1 VCAPAFL
8 RPFAASAAVGF
19 SANASAEGIRSFVFA
34 DGAPVAS
41 TPFDGGSPVA
51 QAALDSNGA
60 STAFGSVAY
69 PGDLAVSAPGLIAG
83 VGAGRVPS
91 LPNYPVIARA
101 DPAKPDDTVSLPG
114 VAMKAT
120 ATSEEARASA
130 SAGASSTGLA
140 APDART
146 AASVV
151 RGRSGLPT
159 ATGEATISGLSI
171 GAVRLGQ
178 IRGAA
183 RTALKADGTLA
194 RSSSFEVSALEVAG
208 LRASYGADGLT
219 VGGTRVPVD
228 LSSQGGERLREA
240 LAREGVELHLF
251 SAQRTALGVVSG
263 GMQVVISASNPT
275 PLSPTRLTL
284 TFGRVVT
291 GMATGAALAAP
302 LPTLPNVEASSE
314 AAPTSPLRP
323 SPSAP
328 TGPPVESLESGVAPG
343 PRTAAMSSP
352 VVARPLGRASP
363 TGRFDLTHFYAG
375 LVGAAL
381 LIGGAGQML
390 RNFGERVRWS

>member
-1 VCAPAFL
+1 
-8 RPFAASAAVGF
+8 
-19 SANASAEGIRSFVFA
+19 
-34 DGAPVAS
+34 
-41 TPFDGGSPVA
+41 
-51 QAALDSNGA
+51 
-60 STAFGSVAY
+60 
-69 PGDLAVSAPGLIAG
+69 
-83 VGAGRVPS
+83 
-91 LPNYPVIARA
+91 
-101 DPAKPDDTVSLPG
+101 
-114 VAMKAT
+114 
-120 ATSEEARASA
+120 
-130 SAGASSTGLA
+130 
-140 APDART
+140 
-146 AASVV
+146 
-151 RGRSGLPT
+151 
-159 ATGEATISGLSI
+159 
-171 GAVRLGQ
+171 
-178 IRGAA
+178 
-183 RTALKADGTLA
+183 
-194 RSSSFEVSALEVAG
+194 
-208 LRASYGADGLT
+208 
-219 VGGTRVPVD
+219 
-228 LSSQGGERLREA
+228 LREA

-291 GMATGAALAAP
+291 GMATGATLAAP